1 MVVAEYAE
9 ILRESYWAEGSSLDA
24 VYKEAQWVS
33 ETLPRDEALNE
44 FVELVR
50 KARRLMY

>member
-9 ILRESYWAEGSSLDA
+9 ILRDSYWAEDSGLND
-24 VYKEAQWVS
+24 VCKEAERIS
-33 ETLPRDEALNE
+33 EYLPRNEDVRE

-50 KARRLMY
+50 KARRLVD